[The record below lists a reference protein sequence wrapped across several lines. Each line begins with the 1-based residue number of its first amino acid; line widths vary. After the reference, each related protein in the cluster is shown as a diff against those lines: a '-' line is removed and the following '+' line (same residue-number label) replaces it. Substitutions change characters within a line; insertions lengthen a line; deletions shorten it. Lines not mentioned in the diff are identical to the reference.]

1 MRKGETGIC
10 SSGQPGK
17 GDEISI
23 RDYRSF
29 ITNQA
34 AKLNAMSSL
43 LILFYHFLLRN
54 RHSRKRD
61 TSLHAHLHK
70 LSSVLNSQAAH
81 ILRCSS

>member
-1 MRKGETGIC
+1 MKGETGIC

-34 AKLNAMSSL
+34 AKLKQFIDPLLSL
-43 LILFYHFLLRN
+43 
-54 RHSRKRD
+54 
-61 TSLHAHLHK
+61 SLA
-70 LSSVLNSQAAH
+70 QPTF
-81 ILRCSS
+81 